1 MEDMI
6 LDKSKSGFLR
16 CIQIRKHE
24 KSETLK
30 YKDFALFNISMDC
43 FLIWN
48 VTRNSA

>member
-24 KSETLK
+24 KSKTLT
-30 YKDFALFNISMDC
+30 YKDLALF
-43 FLIWN
+43 
-48 VTRNSA
+48 